1 MAETTAQKG
10 TTIMIGIFDS
20 GLGGL
25 SALKEVR
32 RLLPSEDIVYFGD
45 TGRVP
50 YGSRSKETIVK
61 YALQDMNFLLS
72 HKVDAVMVACGT
84 ASSNAL
90 DVLVKNHP
98 DIPIVGVIDAGARAA
113 AKITK
118 TGTVAISGT
127 ASTIASGSFESALSR
142 IDEGI
147 KSIPIP
153 CPLFVPLV
161 ENGFIE
167 KGNKITEMTVEH
179 YLGGLRGTDADTL
192 ILGCTHYPIIAPI
205 ISEVLPDLK
214 LINVGEA
221 AAVELKDIISDRY
234 GSAQES
240 GVGSVSFYVSDEPYG
255 FEATASIFLGEE
267 IGGSVKRIDIEK
279 Y

>member
-1 MAETTAQKG
+1 
-10 TTIMIGIFDS
+10 MIGIFDS

-50 YGSRSKETIVK
+50 YGSRSKETIIK
-61 YALQDMNFLLS
+61 YALQDMNFLRS
-72 HKVDAVMVACGT
+72 HKVEAVMVACGT

-90 DVLVKNHP
+90 DVLTEKHP
-98 DIPIVGVIDAGARAA
+98 NIPIVGVIDAGARAA
-113 AKITK
+113 AKVTK
-118 TGTVAISGT
+118 TGTVAVAGT
-127 ASTIASGSFESALSR
+127 ASTIASGSFEAALAG
-142 IDEGI
+142 IDNNI
-147 KSIPIP
+147 KAMAIP

-167 KGNKITEMTVEH
+167 KGNEITKMTVEH
-179 YLGGLRGTDADTL
+179 YLGSLRETDTDTL

-205 ISEVLPDLK
+205 ISEVLPDIR

-221 AAVELKDIISDRY
+221 AAVELKNIIEEKE
-234 GSAQES
+234 GSRQ
-240 GVGSVSFYVSDEPYG
+240 GSVSFYVSDEPYG

>member
-1 MAETTAQKG
+1 
-10 TTIMIGIFDS
+10 MIGIFDS

-50 YGSRSKETIVK
+50 YGSRSKETIIK
-61 YALQDMNFLLS
+61 YTLQDMNFLLS
-72 HKVDAVMVACGT
+72 HKVEAVMVACGT

-90 DVLVKNHP
+90 DVLLEKHP
-98 DIPIVGVIDAGARAA
+98 NIPIVGVIDAGARAA
-113 AKITK
+113 ARITK
-118 TGTVAISGT
+118 TGTVAVAGT
-127 ASTIASGSFESALSR
+127 ASTIASGSFEAALAG
-142 IDEGI
+142 IDTGI
-147 KSIPIP
+147 KAIAIP

-167 KGNKITEMTVEH
+167 KGNEITKMTVEH
-179 YLGGLRGTDADTL
+179 YLGGLRDTDTDTL

-205 ISEVLPDLK
+205 ISEVLPDIK
-214 LINVGEA
+214 LVNVGEA
-221 AAVELKDIISDRY
+221 AAVELKNIIGEKSNRP
-234 GSAQES
+234 Q
-240 GVGSVSFYVSDEPYG
+240 GSVRGDVLFYVSDEPFG